1 MKRFFS
7 FLAALSLS
15 LLLNAQGFQ
24 QMNNPLDNNGMG
36 MNNNTTNRNFN
47 KHNNDTTK
55 NKEIPKGL
63 SVWTIDRRFGDV
75 TPAKPDTMQH
85 LFMNTIFN
93 TGLYGQYNTIGNN
106 YTPRI
111 NRIVIDRPL
120 TDQFAFVQP
129 YDHVTFQP
137 DKYHFT
143 NTLSPIT
150 NVIYDNC
157 GDKLNG
163 EDHIDAKFA
172 VNANKR
178 LGFGFDLNYSYARG
192 YYANQS
198 TSHFGALLYGSYDG
212 DRYKMHTMFSTYHR
226 KAAENGGLLNDEYVT
241 KPEVFEDNFATNEM
255 PTVLSQN
262 WNRNNSIHLFL
273 THRYSVGFYRDVKM
287 TEEEI
292 KARKFAQQAKKD
304 NEDQK
309 EDDSDGNKN
318 SNKNRRKDNKKEA
331 PTGRPDGAR
340 IAGDEPAV
348 KADAASDTTRIKVDS
363 QEKMDS
369 LLAVKA
375 AEDSIAA
382 TMKKEYVPVT
392 SFIHTL
398 DFNNYD
404 HIYQAY
410 QTPERYYA
418 NTYYDSNVSNVYS
431 GDSIYDQT
439 KLTQVKNIFAIAML
453 EGFNKWM
460 KAGLKIF
467 AAHELRK
474 YTMPDTVGIDGGGKT
489 TIAGHWNENNVSIG
503 GQITKTLGRAFHYNL
518 TAETWLVGEDAGQ
531 LKIDFSTD
539 LNFPLLGDTVTL
551 AAKAHFYNLNPT
563 FLHRHYHSKH
573 LWWDND
579 NLSKETRTR
588 IEGLFTYRKTNTR
601 LRVAVEE
608 IQNYTYLGMS
618 YDKSNAGVTNMKAS
632 VLQEGGNINILT
644 AQLMQDFKL
653 GPLHWE
659 NVLTYQNCS
668 NGNVLPVPTFN
679 VFTNLYLKFK
689 IAGELA
695 VDFGADA
702 IWFTKYYAPDYSPQ
716 LSQYAVQQNEKSRVE
731 LGGYPFVDVYANMH
745 LKHTRFFIMY
755 SHVNAGS
762 GSRMQF
768 LAPHYAQN
776 NSILRFGLSWNFFN

>member
-1 MKRFFS
+1 M
-7 FLAALSLS
+7 
-15 LLLNAQGFQ
+15 
-24 QMNNPLDNNGMG
+24 
-36 MNNNTTNRNFN
+36 
-47 KHNNDTTK
+47 
-55 NKEIPKGL
+55 
-63 SVWTIDRRFGDV
+63 
-75 TPAKPDTMQH
+75 
-85 LFMNTIFN
+85 
-93 TGLYGQYNTIGNN
+93 
-106 YTPRI
+106 
-111 NRIVIDRPL
+111 
-120 TDQFAFVQP
+120 
-129 YDHVTFQP
+129 
-137 DKYHFT
+137 
-143 NTLSPIT
+143 
-150 NVIYDNC
+150 
-157 GDKLNG
+157 
-163 EDHIDAKFA
+163 
-172 VNANKR
+172 
-178 LGFGFDLNYSYARG
+178 
-192 YYANQS
+192 
-198 TSHFGALLYGSYDG
+198 
-212 DRYKMHTMFSTYHR
+212 
-226 KAAENGGLLNDEYVT
+226 
-241 KPEVFEDNFATNEM
+241 
-255 PTVLSQN
+255 
-262 WNRNNSIHLFL
+262 
-273 THRYSVGFYRDVKM
+273 
-287 TEEEI
+287 
-292 KARKFAQQAKKD
+292 
-304 NEDQK
+304 
-309 EDDSDGNKN
+309 
-318 SNKNRRKDNKKEA
+318 
-331 PTGRPDGAR
+331 
-340 IAGDEPAV
+340 
-348 KADAASDTTRIKVDS
+348 
-363 QEKMDS
+363 
-369 LLAVKA
+369 
-375 AEDSIAA
+375 
-382 TMKKEYVPVT
+382 
-392 SFIHTL
+392 
-398 DFNNYD
+398 
-404 HIYQAY
+404 
-410 QTPERYYA
+410 
-418 NTYYDSNVSNVYS
+418 
-431 GDSIYDQT
+431 

-551 AAKAHFYNLNPT
+551 AAKAYFYNLNPT

-608 IQNYTYLGMS
+608 IQTYTYLGMRNE
-618 YDKSNAGVTNMKAS
+618 KSNAGVTNMKAS